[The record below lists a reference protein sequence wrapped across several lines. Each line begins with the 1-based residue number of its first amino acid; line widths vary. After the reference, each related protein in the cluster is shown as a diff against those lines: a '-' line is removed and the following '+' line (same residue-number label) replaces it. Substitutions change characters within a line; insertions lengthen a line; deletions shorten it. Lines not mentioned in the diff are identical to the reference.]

1 MTTLPGGQDPIDPAL
16 SRSED
21 LAHTDVEGTLDQ
33 DPEAVPN
40 ADYSDPD
47 TKPAVAPPAGS

>member
-1 MTTLPGGQDPIDPAL
+1 MTTLPGGQEPIDPAL
-16 SRSED
+16 SQAED
-21 LAHTDVEGTLDQ
+21 LAQTDVAGSLDQ

-47 TKPAVAPPAGS
+47 TKPAVAPPDGR

>member
-1 MTTLPGGQDPIDPAL
+1 MTTLPGGQEPIDPAI
-16 SRSED
+16 SRTED

-47 TKPAVAPPAGS
+47 TTPAVAPPDGS